1 MAKEKQKEQKPV
13 LNLDGEEHE
22 IDSMSDEQKVM
33 INHIADLDRKLASAR
48 FNVDQL
54 AFGREAFVN
63 ALSTS
68 LEEVPDATE

>member
-33 INHIADLDRKLASAR
+33 INHIADLDRKINTTQ
-48 FNVDQL
+48 FNLQQL
-54 AFGREAFVN
+54 QFGKSAFVN
-63 ALSTS
+63 S
-68 LEEVPDATE
+68 LKESLTKEEEK

>member
-33 INHIADLDRKLASAR
+33 INHIADLDRKINTTQ
-48 FNVDQL
+48 FNLQQL
-54 AFGREAFVN
+54 QFGKSAFVN
-63 ALSTS
+63 ALKES
-68 LEEVPDATE
+68 LTKEEEK